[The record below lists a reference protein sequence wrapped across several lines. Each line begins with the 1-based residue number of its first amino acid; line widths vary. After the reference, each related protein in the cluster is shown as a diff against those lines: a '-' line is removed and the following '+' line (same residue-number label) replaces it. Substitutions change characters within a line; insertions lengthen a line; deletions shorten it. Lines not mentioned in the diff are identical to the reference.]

1 MKNRKNR
8 VIVHGHE
15 EARIYQH
22 NYKPSLNI
30 LRLLK
35 SVLGVFIT
43 GESHAAH
50 KYLYRRK

>member
-1 MKNRKNR
+1 MKSRKRR

-15 EARIYQH
+15 EARIYQN

-30 LRLLK
+30 FRLLR
-35 SVLGVFIT
+35 SVLGVLIT
-43 GESHAAH
+43 GQSHAAH